1 MPSGWESTGEG
12 APFLAGA
19 CCVLWSPGPCDQQ
32 LGAWLLPPPPHAQLQ
47 LRSLTRHH
55 LRRCLLSH
63 VHLKTQRSSTCGAPP
78 DTTTASLPPASSRR
92 LVVQSI
98 VFHAPTQRNSIVMRP
113 MPLMG
118 PSTWAHD
125 NHSHSPSIEES
136 NGQDPPTASQTDGR
150 DVSPT

>member
-1 MPSGWESTGEG
+1 MWKKLDPEAGGTIKPALNYPGTARLRSVAPNQRVPLSHSHPTSEMPSGWESTGEG

-98 VFHAPTQRNSIVMRP
+98 GE
-113 MPLMG
+113 L
-118 PSTWAHD
+118 
-125 NHSHSPSIEES
+125 
-136 NGQDPPTASQTDGR
+136 
-150 DVSPT
+150 